1 MAMKSRISFLRDSDR
16 AEALPLPQRFFDTL
30 ALILSRRENMEITV
44 RVTSLPEEQGKQQ
57 QKEAV

>member
-1 MAMKSRISFLRDSDR
+1 MENGTLEPIVNGSFP
-16 AEALPLPQRFFDTL
+16 AQRFFDTL